1 MLFNSFDFLWLFPII
16 FCTYYF
22 FVQRLESDGKRT
34 RMSNYFLIL
43 ISYLLYA
50 RWNVG
55 SMAILLGVT
64 FISYSFALLIS
75 RHFTSSPH
83 RKRVFYAGVLLAL
96 SPLLLLK
103 YLDFFGQIVVD
114 ALSFVDIRL
123 SPISGLNWIMPLGI
137 SFYTLQAI
145 GYLSDVY
152 HDRIGAE
159 RNWWNYMLFICF
171 FPQIVSGPISKAET
185 LLPQI
190 KNARPFNEAQMIQG
204 LKWLLW
210 GMFLKVVVADR
221 LGIVVD
227 SIYNG
232 YNHYCGLFCF
242 IGSIFYSFQIYTDF
256 AGYSFM
262 ALGVGMIM
270 GFNLINNFNRPY
282 LSKSITE
289 FWHRWHISLSI
300 WLRDYIY
307 IPLGGNRCGQFKNR
321 FNILLTFLVSG
332 IWHGANWTFIIWGG
346 IHGAIQVVEKQF
358 GLAKLTSHGVLSFT
372 RIVLTFFL
380 ANFAWVFFRMPTIND
395 ALMFIGKIFSDFH
408 LSVDIDLSTIFWCL
422 VLILI
427 VSLKDIVDEYNI
439 RRLRLLH
446 HPSVAVRWSS
456 YIIIL
461 VTILFCGVFDAGQ
474 FIYAMF

>member
-1 MLFNSFDFLWLFPII
+1 MIFNSFDFLWLFPII
-16 FCTYYF
+16 FCAYYF
-22 FVQRLESDGKRT
+22 LAQRFKSDEKKT

-50 RWNVG
+50 RWNIG
-55 SMAILLGVT
+55 SVAILLGIT
-64 FISYSFALLIS
+64 LISYSFALLLS
-75 RHFTSSPH
+75 D
-83 RKRVFYAGVLLAL
+83 RKVAIPNRKYIFYLGVLLTL
-96 SPLLLLK
+96 SPLILIK
-103 YLDFFGQIVVD
+103 YLDFFGQVFVD
-114 ALSFVDIRL
+114 ALSIAGINA
-123 SPISGLNWIMPLGI
+123 SPLPGLNWIMPLGI

-152 HDRIGAE
+152 HDRIETE

-171 FPQIVSGPISKAET
+171 FPQIVSGPISKAGA

-190 KNARPFNEAQMIQG
+190 KNVRPFDEAQIIQG
-204 LKWLLW
+204 LRWLLW

-232 YNHYCGLFCF
+232 YNHYCGTFCF
-242 IGSIFYSFQIYTDF
+242 MGSIFYSFQIYTDF

-262 ALGVGMIM
+262 ALGVGMLM

-282 LSKSITE
+282 FSQSITE

-307 IPLGGNRCGQFKNR
+307 IPLGGNRCTKFRNR
-321 FNILLTFLVSG
+321 LNILFTFLVSG
-332 IWHGANWTFIIWGG
+332 IWHGANWTFIFWGG
-346 IHGAIQVVEKQF
+346 IHGIIQVVEKQL
-358 GLAKLTSHGVLSFT
+358 GLAKLSSRGFLSFT
-372 RIVLTFFL
+372 RIVITFLL

-395 ALMFIGKIFSDFH
+395 AFMFVGKIFTDVNF
-408 LSVDIDLSTIFWCL
+408 SVDIELNTILWCF
-422 VLILI
+422 VLIFV
-427 VSLKDIVDEYNI
+427 VSLKDTADEFNI
-439 RRLRLLH
+439 RQLRLLH
-446 HPSVAVRWSS
+446 HPSVMVRWSS
-456 YIIIL
+456 YIAIL
-461 VTILFCGVFDAGQ
+461 VAILFCGVFDAGQ

>member
-1 MLFNSFDFLWLFPII
+1 
-16 FCTYYF
+16 
-22 FVQRLESDGKRT
+22 
-34 RMSNYFLIL
+34 MSNYFLIL

-137 SFYTLQAI
+137 SFYSLQAI

-152 HDRIGAE
+152 HRRVEAE
-159 RNWWNYMLFICF
+159 RDWWNYMLFICF

-232 YNHYCGLFCF
+232 YNHYCGLFCL

-372 RIVLTFFL
+372 RIVVTFLL

-395 ALMFIGKIFSDFH
+395 AFMFIGKVFSDVH
-408 LSVDIDLSTIFWCL
+408 LSVDIELKTVLWCL
-422 VLILI
+422 ALILI
-427 VSLKDIVDEYNI
+427 VSLKDIADEYNI

-461 VTILFCGVFDAGQ
+461 VSILFCGVFDAGQ